1 MSVRLTREFLELVS
15 VNIQYAPIVVNC
27 NIALILGDFS
37 PLTFSVHRKFADIG
51 STVKHQVGAG
61 VFAVAEWADLVTVH
75 AIPGAGIL
83 QALREACQSRTRPL
97 GCVLV
102 AEMSSEG
109 NLITE
114 EYTKC
119 EL

>member
-1 MSVRLTREFLELVS
+1 MTF
-15 VNIQYAPIVVNC
+15 
-27 NIALILGDFS
+27 DFS
-37 PLTFSVHRKFADIG
+37 FRKFADIG
-51 STVKHQVGAG
+51 STVKHQVEVG

-83 QALREACQSRTRPL
+83 KALREVCQSRACPL

-109 NLITE
+109 NLVTE

-119 EL
+119 ELCTAKISTCSWDSRQCPH

>member
-1 MSVRLTREFLELVS
+1 M
-15 VNIQYAPIVVNC
+15 
-27 NIALILGDFS
+27 
-37 PLTFSVHRKFADIG
+37 TFPFRKFADIG
-51 STVKHQVGAG
+51 STVKHQVEAG

-83 QALREACQSRTRPL
+83 KALREVCQSRTHPL

-109 NLITE
+109 NLVTE

-119 EL
+119 ELCAAEVSTCSWDSRQCPH

>member
-1 MSVRLTREFLELVS
+1 M
-15 VNIQYAPIVVNC
+15 
-27 NIALILGDFS
+27 
-37 PLTFSVHRKFADIG
+37 
-51 STVKHQVGAG
+51 
-61 VFAVAEWADLVTVH
+61 FAVAEWADLVTVH

-83 QALREACQSRTRPL
+83 QALKEACQSRTRPL

-102 AEMSSEG
+102 AEMSSKG

-119 EL
+119 ELCAAKVSTSVHTPHYSEPP

>member
-1 MSVRLTREFLELVS
+1 M
-15 VNIQYAPIVVNC
+15 
-27 NIALILGDFS
+27 
-37 PLTFSVHRKFADIG
+37 
-51 STVKHQVGAG
+51 KHQVGAG

-102 AEMSSEG
+102 AEMSSEC

>member
-1 MSVRLTREFLELVS
+1 MQSKRQWLESLKFS
-15 VNIQYAPIVVNC
+15 QYIYLLFIVLFDLCPFV
-27 NIALILGDFS
+27 F
-37 PLTFSVHRKFADIG
+37 RKFADIG
-51 STVKHQVGAG
+51 STVKHQVGEG

-83 QALREACQSRTRPL
+83 KALREVCQNRPRPL

-119 EL
+119 EFLEILA